1 MEGILA
7 FLEEAGRLKRV
18 ERAGWK
24 KRGVEGPESVA
35 EHTYRT
41 ALLAML
47 LADIEKADTLRAI
60 RMALLHDLPEA
71 RTGDLL
77 PGTPGKKE
85 AEGKAMRG
93 LLSSLPKG
101 LSEEYRRLWEEY
113 SAGKGKEA
121 RIVKEAD
128 RLEMLLQALEYER
141 EGYDVKDF
149 WAEDYRFEAG
159 EGVYKALKKR
169 RRG

>member
-1 MEGILA
+1 MGDILA

-18 ERAGWK
+18 ERAGWRR
-24 KRGVEGPESVA
+24 RGVEVPESVA
-35 EHTYRT
+35 EHTYRV
-41 ALLAML
+41 AVLAML
-47 LADIEKADTLRAI
+47 LSDIEKADTLRAV

-85 AEGKAMRG
+85 AEEKAMRD

-101 LSEEYRRLWEEY
+101 LKEEYRRLWEEY
-113 SAGKGKEA
+113 ASGKGKEA

-128 RLEMLLQALEYER
+128 KLEMLLQALEYER
-141 EGYDVKDF
+141 EGYNTEDF
-149 WAEDYRFEAG
+149 WTEEYRFEVG
-159 EGVYKALKKR
+159 EGVYRELKRKR
-169 RRG
+169 